1 IEPQIMADAVRTFMA
16 SAEVLVTQMT
26 KQGMRTFDARPA
38 VVSVSVRPPSEVGP
52 SRYAILDLV
61 VRLVSPTVRPDDVL
75 SGLREVAALEL
86 PASARATRLAQG
98 MLTAAG
104 DFVDPL
110 AADRDVAHGTKIGA
124 PPVVVE

>member
-1 IEPQIMADAVRTFMA
+1 
-16 SAEVLVTQMT
+16 MT
-26 KQGMRTFDARPA
+26 KQGIRTFDARAA
-38 VVSVSVRPPSEVGP
+38 VVNLAVREPSEVSP

-104 DFVDPL
+104 EFVDPL
-110 AADRDVAHGTKIGA
+110 AADRDEARDGMKIGT
-124 PPVVVE
+124 PPVEAE